1 MHQVLIMAV
10 KHSIFPVVVG
20 LINNPSKS
28 AIIALAKY
36 NKNTQIS

>member
-1 MHQVLIMAV
+1 MAV
-10 KHSIFPVVVG
+10 QHSICTVVEG

-28 AIIALAKY
+28 AISALVKY